1 MQLYLKYE
9 QEHRSLVFT
18 ALYHRPPNTLSKNWE
33 LFCCCLFVCF
43 GFVFNFLSREE
54 SEIMGKYRGFL
65 IKQLHQ
71 TFGYNGV
78 S

>member
-1 MQLYLKYE
+1 MSRNTGVLY
-9 QEHRSLVFT
+9 SLPCTIDHPIPYLRIGSCFVVVVV
-18 ALYHRPPNTLSKNWE
+18 
-33 LFCCCLFVCF
+33 CLFVCF